1 MINIEDERLV
11 GGIVR
16 QILALLF
23 ILVLAGQS
31 YAFPTGADDRGDNGC
46 LCHGGS
52 DDSTTVTLSGLPEMY
67 NSSQEYNVTLTI
79 ESPVEMNEVQGGF
92 RILVSQ
98 GEMVGEGWQILPDD
112 SNGYTHTS
120 EINDRRVWNAVWIAP
135 EETDKLATFVIHGN
149 AVNGNEEASGDEW
162 NSQSIAVPGPDYT
175 GDIAAP
181 ELSSS
186 PNNFKLAI
194 GGIAVALVLGLAILA
209 VKD

>member
-1 MINIEDERLV
+1 M
-11 GGIVR
+11 R
-16 QILALLF
+16 QLLALLF

-52 DDSTTVTLSGLPEMY
+52 DDSTTVTLTGLPEMY

-92 RILVSQ
+92 RILVSH
-98 GEMVGEGWQILPDD
+98 GEIVGEGWQDID
-112 SNGYTHTS
+112 NGYTHTS
-120 EINDRRVWNAVWIAP
+120 EINDRRVWDAVWIAP

-149 AVNGNEEASGDEW
+149 AVNGNDEASGDEW
-162 NSQSIAVPGPDYT
+162 DSQSIAVPGPNYT
-175 GDIAAP
+175 GDVAAP

-209 VKD
+209 AKD

>member
-1 MINIEDERLV
+1 M
-11 GGIVR
+11 R
-16 QILALLF
+16 QLLALLF

-92 RILVSQ
+92 RILVSH
-98 GEMVGEGWQILPDD
+98 GEIVGEGWQDID
-112 SNGYTHTS
+112 NGYTHTS
-120 EINDRRVWNAVWIAP
+120 EINDRRVWDAVWIAP

-149 AVNGNEEASGDEW
+149 AVNGNDEASGDEW
-162 NSQSIAVPGPDYT
+162 DSQSIAVPGPNYT
-175 GDIAAP
+175 GDVAAP

-194 GGIAVALVLGLAILA
+194 GGIAVALVLGLAIIA

>member
-1 MINIEDERLV
+1 M
-11 GGIVR
+11 R
-16 QILALLF
+16 QLLALLF

-52 DDSTTVTLSGLPEMY
+52 DDSTTVTLTGLPEMY

-92 RILVSQ
+92 RILVSH
-98 GEMVGEGWQILPDD
+98 GEIVGEGWQDID
-112 SNGYTHTS
+112 NGYTHTS
-120 EINDRRVWNAVWIAP
+120 EINDRRVWDAVWIAP

-149 AVNGNEEASGDEW
+149 AVDGNDEASGDEW
-162 NSQSIAVPGPDYT
+162 DSQSIAVPGPDYT
-175 GDIAAP
+175 GDVAAP

-209 VKD
+209 AKD

>member
-11 GGIVR
+11 GGFVR
-16 QILALLF
+16 QVLTLLF

-31 YAFPTGADDRGDNGC
+31 YALPTGINDRGDDGC

-52 DDSTTVTLSGLPEMY
+52 DESTTVTLSGLPEMY

-79 ESPVEMNEVQGGF
+79 DSLVEMNEVQGGF
-92 RILVSQ
+92 RILISQ
-98 GEMVGEGWQILPDD
+98 GELVGDGWQVID
-112 SNGYTHTS
+112 NGYTHTS

-149 AVNGNEEASGDEW
+149 AVNGNNEVSGDEW

-175 GDIAAP
+175 GDVSAP
-181 ELSSS
+181 ELSTTPS
-186 PNNFKLAI
+186 NYRFAI
-194 GGIAVALVLGLAILA
+194 GGISIALVIGLAIFA

>member
-1 MINIEDERLV
+1 M
-11 GGIVR
+11 R
-16 QILALLF
+16 QVLTLLF

-67 NSSQEYNVTLTI
+67 NSSQENNVTLTI
-79 ESPVEMNEVQGGF
+79 ESPIEMNEIQGGF
-92 RILVSQ
+92 RILVSH
-98 GEMVGEGWQILPDD
+98 GEMVGEGWQVID
-112 SNGYTHTS
+112 NGYTHTS
-120 EINDRRVWNAVWIAP
+120 EITDRRVWNAVWIAP

-149 AVNGNEEASGDEW
+149 AVNGNDEASGDEW

-175 GDIAAP
+175 GEVEAP

-209 VKD
+209 AKD

>member
-11 GGIVR
+11 GLIVR
-16 QILALLF
+16 QVLALLF
-23 ILVLAGQS
+23 ILALAGQS
-31 YAFPTGADDRGDNGC
+31 YAFPTGADNRGDNGC

-98 GEMVGEGWQILPDD
+98 GEMVGEGWQMID
-112 SNGYTHTS
+112 NGYTHTS
-120 EINDRRVWNAVWIAP
+120 EINDRRVWDAVWIAP

-149 AVNGNEEASGDEW
+149 AVNGNEQASEDEW

-175 GDIAAP
+175 GDVSAP
-181 ELSSS
+181 ELSSA
-186 PNNFKLAI
+186 PNDFKLAI

>member
-1 MINIEDERLV
+1 M
-11 GGIVR
+11 R
-16 QILALLF
+16 QLLALLF

-52 DDSTTVTLSGLPEMY
+52 DDSTTVTLTGLPEMY

-92 RILVSQ
+92 RILVSH
-98 GEMVGEGWQILPDD
+98 GEIVGEGWQDID
-112 SNGYTHTS
+112 NGYTHTS
-120 EINDRRVWNAVWIAP
+120 EINDRRVWDAVWIAP

-149 AVNGNEEASGDEW
+149 AVNGNDEASGDEW
-162 NSQSIAVPGPDYT
+162 DSQSIAVPGPNYT
-175 GDIAAP
+175 GDVAAP

-194 GGIAVALVLGLAILA
+194 GGIAVALVLGLAIIA

>member
-11 GGIVR
+11 GVIVR
-16 QILALLF
+16 QVLALLF
-23 ILVLAGQS
+23 ILALAGQS

-79 ESPVEMNEVQGGF
+79 ESPVEMNEIQGGF
-92 RILVSQ
+92 RILVSH
-98 GEMVGEGWQILPDD
+98 GEMVGEGWQVID
-112 SNGYTHTS
+112 NGYTHTS
-120 EINDRRVWNAVWIAP
+120 EINDRRVWDAVWIAP

-149 AVNGNEEASGDEW
+149 AVNGNEQASEDEW

-175 GDIAAP
+175 GDVSAP

>member
-1 MINIEDERLV
+1 M
-11 GGIVR
+11 R
-16 QILALLF
+16 QLLALLF

-52 DDSTTVTLSGLPEMY
+52 DDSTTVTLTGLPEMY

-92 RILVSQ
+92 RILVSH
-98 GEMVGEGWQILPDD
+98 GEIVGEGWQDID
-112 SNGYTHTS
+112 NGYTHTS
-120 EINDRRVWNAVWIAP
+120 EINDRRVWDAVWIAP

-149 AVNGNEEASGDEW
+149 AVNGNDEASGDEW
-162 NSQSIAVPGPDYT
+162 DSQSIAVPGPNYT
-175 GDIAAP
+175 GDVAAP

>member
-11 GGIVR
+11 GVIVR
-16 QILALLF
+16 QVLALLF
-23 ILVLAGQS
+23 ILALAGQS

-67 NSSQEYNVTLTI
+67 NASQEYNVTLTI
-79 ESPVEMNEVQGGF
+79 DSPVEMNEVQGGF
-92 RILVSQ
+92 RVLVSH
-98 GEMVGEGWQILPDD
+98 GELVGEGWQMIH
-112 SNGYTHTS
+112 NGYTHTS
-120 EINDRRVWNAVWIAP
+120 EINDRRVWDAVWIAP

-149 AVNGNEEASGDEW
+149 AVNGNDEASGDEW
-162 NSQSIAVPGPDYT
+162 NSQSIAVSGPDYT
-175 GDIAAP
+175 GEVAAP

-186 PNNFKLAI
+186 PNNFKFAI

-209 VKD
+209 AKD

>member
-11 GGIVR
+11 GVIVR
-16 QILALLF
+16 QVLALLF
-23 ILVLAGQS
+23 ILALAGQS

-98 GEMVGEGWQILPDD
+98 GEMVGEGWQMID
-112 SNGYTHTS
+112 NGYTHTS
-120 EINDRRVWNAVWIAP
+120 EINDRRVWDAVWIAP

-149 AVNGNEEASGDEW
+149 AVNGNEQASEDEW

-175 GDIAAP
+175 GDVSAP
-181 ELSSS
+181 ELSSA
-186 PNNFKLAI
+186 PNDFKLAI
-194 GGIAVALVLGLAILA
+194 GGIAVALVLGLAIFA

>member
-11 GGIVR
+11 GVIVR
-16 QILALLF
+16 QVLALLF

-52 DDSTTVTLSGLPEMY
+52 DDSTTVTLTGLPEMY

-92 RILVSQ
+92 RILVSH
-98 GEMVGEGWQILPDD
+98 GEIVGEGWQDID
-112 SNGYTHTS
+112 NGYTHTS
-120 EINDRRVWNAVWIAP
+120 EINDRRVWDAVWIAP

-149 AVNGNEEASGDEW
+149 AVNGNDEASGDEW
-162 NSQSIAVPGPDYT
+162 DSQSIAVPGPDYT
-175 GDIAAP
+175 GDVAAP

-194 GGIAVALVLGLAILA
+194 GGIAVALVLGLAIIA

>member
-1 MINIEDERLV
+1 M
-11 GGIVR
+11 R
-16 QILALLF
+16 QLLALLF
-23 ILVLAGQS
+23 ILVLVGQS

-46 LCHGGS
+46 LCDGGS
-52 DDSTTVTLSGLPEMY
+52 DDSTTVTLTGLPGMY

-92 RILVSQ
+92 RILVSH
-98 GEMVGEGWQILPDD
+98 GEIVGEGWQDID
-112 SNGYTHTS
+112 NGYTHTS
-120 EINDRRVWNAVWIAP
+120 EINDRRVWDAVWIAP

-149 AVNGNEEASGDEW
+149 AVNGNDEASGDEW
-162 NSQSIAVPGPDYT
+162 NSQSIAVPGPNYT
-175 GDIAAP
+175 GEVEAP
-181 ELSSS
+181 ELSSA

>member
-1 MINIEDERLV
+1 M
-11 GGIVR
+11 R
-16 QILALLF
+16 QLLALLF

-52 DDSTTVTLSGLPEMY
+52 DDSTPVTLTGLPEMY

-92 RILVSQ
+92 RILVSHS
-98 GEMVGEGWQILPDD
+98 EMVGEGWQDID
-112 SNGYTHTS
+112 NGYTHTS
-120 EINDRRVWNAVWIAP
+120 EINDRRVWDAVWIAP

-149 AVNGNEEASGDEW
+149 AVNGNDEASGDEW
-162 NSQSIAVPGPDYT
+162 NSQSIAVSGPDYT
-175 GDIAAP
+175 GEVAAP
-181 ELSSS
+181 QLSSS

-194 GGIAVALVLGLAILA
+194 GGIAVALVLGLAIIA

>member
-1 MINIEDERLV
+1 M
-11 GGIVR
+11 R
-16 QILALLF
+16 QLLALLF

-52 DDSTTVTLSGLPEMY
+52 DDSTTVTLTGLPEMY

-92 RILVSQ
+92 RILVSH
-98 GEMVGEGWQILPDD
+98 GEIVGEGWQDID
-112 SNGYTHTS
+112 NGYTHTS
-120 EINDRRVWNAVWIAP
+120 EINDRRVWDAVWIAP

-149 AVNGNEEASGDEW
+149 AVNGNDEASGDEW
-162 NSQSIAVPGPDYT
+162 DSQSIAVPGPDYT
-175 GDIAAP
+175 GDVAAP

-209 VKD
+209 AKD

>member
-1 MINIEDERLV
+1 M
-11 GGIVR
+11 R
-16 QILALLF
+16 QLLALLF

-52 DDSTTVTLSGLPEMY
+52 DDSTTVTLTGLPEMY

-92 RILVSQ
+92 RILVSH
-98 GEMVGEGWQILPDD
+98 GELVGEGWQIID
-112 SNGYTHTS
+112 NGYTHS
-120 EINDRRVWNAVWIAP
+120 SDINDRRVWDAVWIAP
-135 EETDKLATFVIHGN
+135 EESDKLATFVIHGN
-149 AVNGNEEASGDEW
+149 AVNGNDEASGDEW
-162 NSQSIAVPGPDYT
+162 DSQSIAVPGPNYT
-175 GDIAAP
+175 GDVAAP

-194 GGIAVALVLGLAILA
+194 GGIAVALVLGLAIIA

>member
-16 QILALLF
+16 QVLALLF
-23 ILVLAGQS
+23 ILALAGQS
-31 YAFPTGADDRGDNGC
+31 YAFPTGADNRGDNGC

-98 GEMVGEGWQILPDD
+98 GEMVGEGWQMID
-112 SNGYTHTS
+112 NGYTHTS
-120 EINDRRVWNAVWIAP
+120 EINDRRVWDAVWIAP

-149 AVNGNEEASGDEW
+149 AVNGNEQASEDEW

-175 GDIAAP
+175 GDVSAP
-181 ELSSS
+181 ELSSA
-186 PNNFKLAI
+186 PNDFKLAI
-194 GGIAVALVLGLAILA
+194 GGIAVALVLGLAIFA